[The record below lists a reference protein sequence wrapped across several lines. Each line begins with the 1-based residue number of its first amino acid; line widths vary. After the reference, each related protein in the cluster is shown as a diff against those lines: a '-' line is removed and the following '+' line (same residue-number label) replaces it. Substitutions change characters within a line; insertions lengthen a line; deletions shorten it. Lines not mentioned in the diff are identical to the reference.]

1 MWKRTND
8 AVYVNFVD
16 VGYYNNQSDLTSSFQ
31 IIITYPGAGS
41 TRAGTQL
48 CYLDMNWSH
57 GDGARMVVASGSCA
71 DGESTNPNPN
81 VSPHVQLG
89 RFNLPDDTYNGP
101 YGIGEGNEDG
111 INWLDYKSINI
122 NTAETNNNLAPLPT
136 TNLGCDTL
144 AICLNQTTALD
155 VEFLGPEPN
164 QLIELSVN
172 QELAGD
178 CEIMDASMS
187 NGVATMLGTFVAN
200 SPGISTVTLTATD
213 SEGATT
219 IVDVIV
225 EVLDIV
231 PPALG
236 LSTQQ
241 EALHLRGAE
250 LVVRRVKWR
259 RRICRPMVVV
269 AVNDYNESASVH
281 RAPKPLPRRATISWQ
296 AQRRPMWYKS
306 LSR

>member
-1 MWKRTND
+1 MVTW
-8 AVYVNFVD
+8 
-16 VGYYNNQSDLTSSFQ
+16 
-31 IIITYPGAGS
+31 
-41 TRAGTQL
+41 
-48 CYLDMNWSH
+48 
-57 GDGARMVVASGSCA
+57 GARMVVAMDPGGS

-81 VSPHVQLG
+81 LSPHVQLG

-136 TNLGCDTL
+136 TNLGCYTL

-178 CEIMDASMS
+178 CEIVDASMS
-187 NGVATMLGTFVAN
+187 NGVAATYSGTFVAN

-219 IVDVIV
+219 VVDVIV

-231 PPALG
+231 PP
-236 LSTQQ
+236 
-241 EALHLRGAE
+241 
-250 LVVRRVKWR
+250 
-259 RRICRPMVVV
+259 C
-269 AVNDYNESASVH
+269 N
-281 RAPKPLPRRATISWQ
+281 
-296 AQRRPMWYKS
+296 
-306 LSR
+306 